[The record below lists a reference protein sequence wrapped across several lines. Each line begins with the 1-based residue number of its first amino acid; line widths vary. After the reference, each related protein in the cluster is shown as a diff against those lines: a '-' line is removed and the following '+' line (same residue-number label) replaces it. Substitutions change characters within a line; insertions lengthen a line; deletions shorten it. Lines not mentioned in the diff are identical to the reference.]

1 MNTLSSIKQFAA
13 SSAIAGALGFATIGG
28 PALVI
33 AASANAAPGASSAT
47 SSSTSTGSDQHD
59 GKTQRDQHEQ
69 SKKHP
74 NKFNPSPTAGS
85 SAASASTLGSNQ
97 ETDGPTVPRSW
108 YPEMPHQGG

>member
-1 MNTLSSIKQFAA
+1 MIKTRIASTAA
-13 SSAIAGALGFATIGG
+13 AFVVGLAAIGG
-28 PALVI
+28 TALTI
-33 AASANAAPGASSAT
+33 AVPANAAPSSSGT
-47 SSSTSTGSDQHD
+47 SSSSTSTGSDQHD

-74 NKFNPSPTAGS
+74 NKFNPSPTAGQS
-85 SAASASTLGSNQ
+85 SASASTLGSNQ